1 MSLTLTAISVGIVA
15 AVATLTIHQS
25 KINRVRSDKARMMM
39 ETEKLVQKFA
49 KDAEEAILSKTIK
62 EEADLALAEVQR
74 RVEEVSRRSAESK
87 AFSILQLMESTSSEP
102 TPYINPSWVPETKYC
117 PSTRRPRK
125 ILVDIPLD

>member
-74 RVEEVSRRSAESK
+74 RVEEVSAESK

-117 PSTRRPRK
+117 PPTRAPRI
-125 ILVDIPLD
+125 ILIDIPLD